1 MKNRTMT
8 YLSGRFFDGISSGL
22 FMMALP
28 WMMLKTEG
36 MGAFVAIVALACTLI
51 SFFSAPFFS
60 TLIDRHSRKSILI
73 NVQLIQTFTALA
85 VLLSYL
91 TSMDS
96 IWLLALAQLVF
107 WVSSNLAWTANNAF
121 TQENF
126 EAHEYAAISGKQE
139 IIMQS
144 TTMGA
149 GALGVMLL
157 EVWSM
162 KEFAMF
168 AAIASVIA
176 TLSYVFTPYR
186 RQLRKS
192 VSNSFVDEVLESK
205 QIVSRQPQF
214 FIFLMFS
221 ALSYPIITYLGK
233 LVPIWF
239 SEQGISGE
247 WLAGYSMA
255 FGAGALI
262 TGILIKKLLTL
273 GSLPKV
279 MMLSMFVSGV
289 TILGMA
295 LSPHPIYLLAFTALF
310 GLFNACNR
318 IARTNWMHHTIAIEQ
333 RGRADGA
340 LQMFA
345 TMAQSLSYVV
355 IAMLSHYG
363 VTQLGFALA
372 TVVMFV
378 AIAVMYWVY
387 PSISESNGVF
397 VKVGEVGVGGN

>member
-1 MKNRTMT
+1 MKNRTIT

-22 FMMALP
+22 FMMSLP

-36 MGAFVAIVALACTLI
+36 MGSFVAIVALACTLI

-60 TLIDRHSRKSILI
+60 TLIDRHSRKSILV
-73 NVQLIQTFTALA
+73 NVQLIQTFTAIA

-107 WVSSNLAWTANNAF
+107 WVSSNLAWTTNNAF

-168 AAIASVIA
+168 AATASAIA

-186 RQLRKS
+186 RRLRKS
-192 VSNSFVDEVLESK
+192 VSNSFMDEVLESK
-205 QIVSRQPQF
+205 QIVSRQPLF

-239 SEQGISGE
+239 SEEGISGE

-262 TGILIKKLLTL
+262 TGILIKKLLNL

-279 MMLSMFVSGV
+279 MMLSMSVSGV
-289 TILGMA
+289 AILGMA
-295 LSPHPIYLLAFTALF
+295 LSPHPIYLLAFSALF

-355 IAMLSHYG
+355 ISMLSHYG

-372 TVVMFV
+372 SVVMFV

-387 PSISESNGVF
+387 PSISGSNGVF
-397 VKVGEVGVGGN
+397 VKVGKAGV